1 VLDHTIHIFSHTV
14 VMQMSAKQKQ
24 TDKLIRQSKAIM
36 SIMSGEERT
45 QYLTRMWDL
54 YFEVYVKKDWR
65 KSSLDTRKKYS
76 PITEKKAYELLASL
90 VKVFGH

>member
-1 VLDHTIHIFSHTV
+1 MLDHTIHIFSHTV
-14 VMQMSAKQKQ
+14 VMQMSTKQ

-36 SIMSGEERT
+36 SLMSGEERT

-65 KSSLDTRKKYS
+65 KSSFDTRKKYS
-76 PITEKKAYELLASL
+76 PIKEKKAYELLTSL